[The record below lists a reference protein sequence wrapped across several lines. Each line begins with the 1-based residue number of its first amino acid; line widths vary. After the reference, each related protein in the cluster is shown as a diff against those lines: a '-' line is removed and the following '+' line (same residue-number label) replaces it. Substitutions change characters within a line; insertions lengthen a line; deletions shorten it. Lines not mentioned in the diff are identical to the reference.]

1 MPGTN
6 LVFNA
11 INKSLDK
18 ASRDYQNQLPQEYI
32 EESMTQTEEAESFA
46 HQCESHAER
55 LARVTPDYK
64 SLSKE
69 GMKINA
75 EKVVLN
81 FVKDRFKET
90 IADQYFEGIK

>member
-46 HQCESHAER
+46 HQCEAHAVK
-55 LARVTPDYK
+55 LAEATETYK
-64 SLSKE
+64 KMVKSE
-69 GMKINA
+69 NYNNA
-75 EKVVLN
+75 RIWVLRFVIEKL
-81 FVKDRFKET
+81 KET